1 MGSIKTNNHITRFLT
16 RSFILLI
23 LFSTII
29 FFLLGVF
36 MNQKSNESIYKIGE
50 IYMSSMN
57 KEISKNFENVIKLRF
72 EQVAGIVSTV
82 SKENNDLQEIYE
94 ELAYRAEIRGFEH
107 LSICAS
113 DGTFETIYGKAISPN
128 NPLPF
133 VDALKNGQ
141 QRVAVG
147 TDANGN
153 ELVLFGINADYPM
166 QNNKK
171 CTGLVVAISLKYIT
185 EFLSLDNE
193 GDETYYHIIRSD
205 GSFVIRNSNTDLWES
220 FDVIQKQHNFEK
232 VDSSKKTLLEGLD
245 KALQNNKDY
254 TKMIEQ
260 FEKMEKE
267 NMFSSCACLSTEERE
282 NSI

>member
-57 KEISKNFENVIKLRF
+57 KEISKNFENVIKLRC

-107 LSICAS
+107 LSI
-113 DGTFETIYGKAISPN
+113 
-128 NPLPF
+128 
-133 VDALKNGQ
+133 
-141 QRVAVG
+141 
-147 TDANGN
+147 
-153 ELVLFGINADYPM
+153 
-166 QNNKK
+166 
-171 CTGLVVAISLKYIT
+171 
-185 EFLSLDNE
+185 
-193 GDETYYHIIRSD
+193 
-205 GSFVIRNSNTDLWES
+205 
-220 FDVIQKQHNFEK
+220 
-232 VDSSKKTLLEGLD
+232 
-245 KALQNNKDY
+245 
-254 TKMIEQ
+254 
-260 FEKMEKE
+260 
-267 NMFSSCACLSTEERE
+267 
-282 NSI
+282 